1 MVIEWGQAQSFY
13 SIKGPPYRAIR
24 IYYSQVHTLIDWMF
38 SCSIDYYLFARRNA
52 GFQNDAR
59 RKEREMKRNRRMTK
73 TLASISVTFAISWL
87 PYHTFFILTDTFS
100 LWQGYVRYVY
110 IKYILCSP
118 YVMSFVKGSA
128 QETPHD
134 SWRLSLHCHDIHF
147 HQPSYV
153 WMV

>member
-1 MVIEWGQAQSFY
+1 
-13 SIKGPPYRAIR
+13 
-24 IYYSQVHTLIDWMF
+24 MF
-38 SCSIDYYLFARRNA
+38 SCRIDYYLFARRNA

-110 IKYILCSP
+110 IKYILLSP
-118 YVMSFVKGSA
+118 YVTCLFLKDQLKKHHMILGACHCIAMTSIFTNPLMYGWFNTSLRSEL
-128 QETPHD
+128 ETLFPKCCRA
-134 SWRLSLHCHDIHF
+134 WLNRR
-147 HQPSYV
+147 
-153 WMV
+153 